1 MRTRAAARPEGLDRD
16 FIRCTVI
23 PPPNAH
29 VGDWT
34 GVVDFL
40 RQCVLAAGCLAASV
54 APLLAQGAGGRIS
67 GTVTD
72 QTGAAV
78 AGATVTVTNVETN
91 RRRSVSS
98 SRDGMYTAAS
108 LAPGDYR
115 VEVERSGFK
124 SVRRDAVRVA
134 AGERARIDVELPV
147 GDLSEQVTITAGAPL
162 LRTDTASLDMP
173 HVFVSSVVWDLPA
186 GAGRVRQL
194 HGIVGALAND
204 WTVASLVTLQSGM
217 PIAVT
222 QATNFNAFAASACSG
237 HISSATRHCRPIDGR
252 RAAGSILRRL
262 PSRRSS
268 PSAQHRATLCA
279 GRRLA
284 TSISRSCAGSLLAP
298 HRFSRY
304 EEKCSTS

>member
-1 MRTRAAARPEGLDRD
+1 LDRD

-23 PPPNAH
+23 SSPNAH

-78 AGATVTVTNVETN
+78 AGATVTVINVETN

-222 QATNFNAFAASACSG
+222 QATNFNAFAG
-237 HISSATRHCRPIDGR
+237 FGVQRPHLVGNPTLPADRRTPGR
-252 RAAGSILRRL
+252 WFDMRRL

-268 PSAQHRATLCA
+268 PSAQHRAILCA
-279 GRRLA
+279 GRRIA